1 MTHSVKGDI
10 AFAYIVQIVSMLTS
24 VVMSLIV
31 PKMLDIEEFSYWQLF
46 ILYSSYVSITTLG
59 IHDGLYLINGG
70 LTRAQINKPV
80 VGSQLAYMFIAQ
92 AIAGCIIALGSLFF
106 FDGDRQLVFI
116 LLGIYLVL
124 FNIDGSLRVLFQ
136 AIDEVRLSS
145 KAYLTLRVSFLIL
158 LAGLIISNCQ
168 DCMMYILAY
177 VVAEAIACSY
187 SVFHARDILFA
198 KLLSIQSILPAI
210 RESLSAGFKLM
221 ISMQIS
227 MLVVGL
233 SRFFVEWFWP
243 QYTFGQ
249 YSFAISL
256 ITFFNAF
263 IVQAALV
270 FFPFLRKTTEQT
282 VRMFYVKAEKI
293 ISALMPAVLICSYF
307 LQFFIAL
314 WLPQYL
320 DSFAYLCILLPV
332 CIFDSKMEIC
342 CSTLFKVRREESKLL
357 IINVA
362 SLMVAISA
370 NVYGFA
376 IHSLEVI
383 IVGTVFASVV
393 RCVLSEFHISK
404 SINSYESLT
413 LSAYLIGYSIVF
425 VISSTWL
432 QTWIGLAVSFALYLP
447 LPIYFWLHGKSDM
460 QERKLR

>member
-1 MTHSVKGDI
+1 MTHSVKSDI

-24 VVMSLIV
+24 VIMSLIV

-70 LTRAQINKPV
+70 LTRDQINKPI

-92 AIAGCIIALGSLFF
+92 AIAGCVIVLGSLFF
-106 FDGDRQLVFI
+106 FGGDRQLVFI

-145 KAYLTLRVSFLIL
+145 KAYLMLRVSFLIL
-158 LAGLIISNCQ
+158 LAGLLICNCQ
-168 DCMMYILAY
+168 DCIMYILAY
-177 VVAEAIACSY
+177 VVAEAIACLY

-198 KLLSIQSILPAI
+198 KLMPIQSILPAI

-270 FFPFLRKTTEQT
+270 FFPFLRKMTERT
-282 VRMFYVKAEKI
+282 VRIFFIKAEKI
-293 ISALMPAVLICSYF
+293 LSALMPAVLICSYF
-307 LQFFIAL
+307 LKHFIAL

-357 IINVA
+357 IINIV
-362 SLMVAISA
+362 SLIVAISA
-370 NVYGFA
+370 NVYGYVS
-376 IHSLEVI
+376 HSIDVI

-393 RCVLSEFHISK
+393 RCVLSELHFSK
-404 SINSYESLT
+404 SIKSYESLA

-425 VISSTWL
+425 VLSSTWL

-447 LPIYFWLHGKSDM
+447 LPIYMWLHHKSDIH
-460 QERKLR
+460 ER